1 MNRAALPEELNPD
14 LTPDATAFAAPL
26 PALRDLALGL
36 LGALLDGAKDEAP
49 APEARFLRDAHQYCM
64 QHGAPWTTLVHAV
77 LETPGRADTMLAVA
91 RKRFALEPLDMLALA
106 LASAVEDDSLVGRV
120 LAWMQAPTAGTRPT
134 LALLARAF
142 APVLEQQRDSHETQ
156 LLALDETR
164 CLYALAQCAAVQA
177 GLLTIDD
184 DGRPLC
190 ERVLRMTPHLAAT
203 LAGEDRRHT
212 HHAQSTTGL
221 LQLPVHSGELAQAL
235 DLWADRLCMT
245 PRATL
250 VIRSAAPAEAR
261 ALAAALVQRLNARAH
276 WLDDVMPAGADAWL
290 ALTGNVPVFT
300 ITPAPGE
307 VLPLPGLRHYTGPV
321 LVVSGLDGGVQRDDG
336 PVADWRV
343 PVPDEAQRSR
353 CWQDAGHA
361 ADFATRAARR
371 YRAGYAQV
379 IEQARLAALVGN
391 AEQAAAMT
399 SAGRALDALA
409 QHMADEVP
417 DDALVV
423 SETVRADLGR
433 VLLRC
438 EAREHLHDQLG
449 PAART
454 RANQGVRVLFTGAS
468 GTGKSLAAQWIA
480 SQLGLAIY
488 RVDLSAM
495 LSKWIGDTEK
505 NLAELLARA
514 EHADAVLLFDEAD
527 TLFGKRTEVSNAN
540 DRFANAQTNYLLQ
553 RIETH
558 AGIVVLTSNSR
569 ARFDSA
575 FTRRLDFIVDFT
587 APDAAAR
594 RALWFAHAGEHTQ
607 CTHVDFNRLAA
618 LSDLAGGHI
627 RNAVLSAAA
636 SAHAAQARI
645 AYADLAD
652 GVRTEYRKLG
662 RTPPQEL

>member
-1 MNRAALPEELNPD
+1 
-14 LTPDATAFAAPL
+14 
-26 PALRDLALGL
+26 
-36 LGALLDGAKDEAP
+36 
-49 APEARFLRDAHQYCM
+49 
-64 QHGAPWTTLVHAV
+64 
-77 LETPGRADTMLAVA
+77 
-91 RKRFALEPLDMLALA
+91 
-106 LASAVEDDSLVGRV
+106 VG
-120 LAWMQAPTAGTRPT
+120 T
-134 LALLARAF
+134 
-142 APVLEQQRDSHETQ
+142 
-156 LLALDETR
+156 
-164 CLYALAQCAAVQA
+164 
-177 GLLTIDD
+177 
-184 DGRPLC
+184 
-190 ERVLRMTPHLAAT
+190 
-203 LAGEDRRHT
+203 
-212 HHAQSTTGL
+212 
-221 LQLPVHSGELAQAL
+221 
-235 DLWADRLCMT
+235 
-245 PRATL
+245 
-250 VIRSAAPAEAR
+250 
-261 ALAAALVQRLNARAH
+261 
-276 WLDDVMPAGADAWL
+276 DAWL

-343 PVPDEAQRSR
+343 PVPDEAARTR
-353 CWQDAGHA
+353 CWQEADHA

-379 IEQARLAALVGN
+379 IEQARLTALLANAA
-391 AEQAAAMT
+391 QAAAMT

-423 SETVRADLGR
+423 SEPVRADLQR

-438 EAREHLHDQLG
+438 EAREHLHDELG

-454 RANQGVRVLFTGAS
+454 RANPGVRVLFTGAS

-480 SQLGLAIY
+480 AQLGLAIY

-505 NLAELLARA
+505 NLADLLARA

-527 TLFGKRTEVSNAN
+527 TLFGKRTEVNNAN

-594 RALWFAHAGEHTQ
+594 RALWLAHAGEHTQ
-607 CTHVDFNRLAA
+607 CTHADFNRLAA

-636 SAHAAQARI
+636 AAHAAQAPI
-645 AYADLAD
+645 TYVDLAD